1 MPADEGVIIKHQ
13 GGKNMKIVSKV
24 KGVFA
29 GRPEWSTEPAER
41 LSYYSYFV
49 GQNMIYTLFNVC
61 LTTYLLFLGIDPIKS
76 ATVMLIVKIWDA
88 VNDTLFGVIFD
99 SVKFKSGKKYLPWIR
114 VSTMLIPI
122 ATILTFVIPEG
133 SSQTVKLVWF
143 AVAYMLWDTAYTLC
157 DVPIFGILTSM
168 SQSIDERNTIQ
179 SYKSIATYA
188 GVGITSTLS
197 TVLISEK
204 VGMNYGWITV
214 IICAMAF
221 AFMLPASFKLKERF
235 SGETGETF
243 TIRKMFSYLF
253 KNKYLLIYY
262 LGLFFYSS
270 LSIGNAFTL
279 YVSYYLFNSALFSLV
294 VGAVGTVP
302 QLIIALL
309 LPKLIRKYDK
319 MKVNRVCLLL
329 YVILSVL
336 TWAIGYGN
344 VVVYIIMFTIRSIP
358 LAVVALEMFIF
369 TPDCAEYGYFKS
381 GTEAKGIT
389 FAVQTFM
396 AKLTGSI
403 SGSLGMFL
411 LGLQS
416 VGWQM
421 VEVSSFQELEQSG
434 VTQTPHALNMLWL
447 IFMLIPAVGGLL
459 AYIVWLFYDLK
470 DKDVQIMI
478 ECNTGKIS
486 REEALERMSKSY
498 DIRG

>member
-1 MPADEGVIIKHQ
+1 MELI
-13 GGKNMKIVSKV
+13 SKV
-24 KGVFA
+24 KNVFA
-29 GRPEWSTEPAER
+29 GRPEWSTEPTER
-41 LSYYSYFV
+41 MSYYSYFA

-88 VNDTLFGVIFD
+88 VNDTLFGAIFD
-99 SVKFKSGKKYLPWIR
+99 SIKFKSGKKYLPWIR
-114 VSTMLIPI
+114 LSTMLIPI
-122 ATILTFVIPEG
+122 ATILTFVIPPE
-133 SSQTVKLVWF
+133 SSQSVKLVWF

-188 GVGITSTLS
+188 GVGITSTLT

-204 VGMNYGWITV
+204 VGMNYSMITV
-214 IICAMAF
+214 IICVMAF
-221 AFMLPASFKLKERF
+221 ALMLPASFKLKERF
-235 SGETGETF
+235 HAESEETF
-243 TIRKMFSYLF
+243 TIRRMFSYLF

-262 LGLFFYSS
+262 LGIFFYSS

-279 YVSYYLFNSALFSLV
+279 YVSYYLFHSALFSLV
-294 VGAVGTVP
+294 VGAIGTVP

-309 LPKLIRKYDK
+309 LPKIIRRFDK

-329 YVILSVL
+329 YVILSVI
-336 TWAIGYGN
+336 TWMIGYGN
-344 VVVYIIMFTIRSIP
+344 VVVYIIMFTIRSVP
-358 LAVVALEMFIF
+358 LAVVSLEMFMF
-369 TPDCAEYGYFKS
+369 TPDCAEYGRFKS

-403 SGSLGMFL
+403 SGSLGLFI
-411 LGLQS
+411 LGLKS
-416 VGWQM
+416 VGWKM
-421 VEVSSFQELEQSG
+421 VEVGSFQELEQSG

-447 IFMLIPAVGGLL
+447 IFMLIPAIGGLL
-459 AYIVWLFYDLK
+459 SYIVWLFYDLK
-470 DKDVQIMI
+470 DKDVQLMI
-478 ECNTGKIS
+478 ECNTGKIA
-486 REEALERMSKSY
+486 REEALSMMSKKY
-498 DIRG
+498 DIKE

>member
-1 MPADEGVIIKHQ
+1 MEII
-13 GGKNMKIVSKV
+13 SKV
-24 KGVFA
+24 KNVFA
-29 GRPEWSTEPAER
+29 GRPEWSTEPGER
-41 LSYYSYFV
+41 FSYYSYFA

-99 SVKFKSGKKYLPWIR
+99 SIKFRSGKKYLPWIR
-114 VSTMLIPI
+114 ISTMLIPI
-122 ATILTFVIPEG
+122 TTILTFVIPSG

-204 VGMNYGWITV
+204 VGMNYGTITV
-214 IICAMAF
+214 LICVMAL

-235 SGETGETF
+235 HAEAEETF
-243 TIRKMFSYLF
+243 TVRRMFSYLF

-262 LGLFFYSS
+262 LGIFFYSS

-279 YVSYYLFNSALFSLV
+279 YVSYYLFHSALFSLV
-294 VGAVGTVP
+294 VGAIGTVP
-302 QLIIALL
+302 QLLIALL
-309 LPKLIRKYDK
+309 LPKLIRRFDK

-329 YVILSVL
+329 YVILSVI
-336 TWAIGYGN
+336 TWLVGYGN
-344 VVVYIIMFTIRSIP
+344 IVVYIILFTVRSIP
-358 LAVVALEMFIF
+358 LAVVSLEMFMF
-369 TPDCAEYGYFKS
+369 TPDCAEYGRFKS

-403 SGSLGMFL
+403 SGA
-411 LGLQS
+411 LGLFILGLES
-416 VGWQM
+416 VGWKM
-421 VEVSSFQELEQSG
+421 VEVGSFQELEQSG

-447 IFMLIPAVGGLL
+447 IFMLIPAIGGLL

-470 DKDVQIMI
+470 DKDVQVMI
-478 ECNTGKIS
+478 ECNTGKIT
-486 REEALERMSKSY
+486 REQALGMMSKKY
-498 DIRG
+498 DIEMFEVK